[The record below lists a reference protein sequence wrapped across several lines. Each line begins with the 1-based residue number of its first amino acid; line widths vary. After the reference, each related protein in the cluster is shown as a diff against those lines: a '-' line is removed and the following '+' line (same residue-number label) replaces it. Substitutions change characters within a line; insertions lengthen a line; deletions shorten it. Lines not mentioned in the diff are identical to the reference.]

1 MARTTEKKEAEADR
15 VTKLQGIPSAKSQGK
30 RKAAKKARERRY
42 LAVMSRG
49 YVVFLAIM
57 CIVTVLMCIRY
68 LRLKETIT
76 RQVKQNNELRT
87 KLTNT
92 RAENDALLE
101 SIQNSV
107 DMNHIRE
114 VAINEFGMKY
124 ATEDQVIWYNSED
137 NGYVEQYRDVS

>member
-1 MARTTEKKEAEADR
+1 MARISEKNEADTER
-15 VTKLQGIPSAKSQGK
+15 ITKVRGLPAAGRSARRRTGRKTRAK
-30 RKAAKKARERRY
+30 RKSV
-42 LAVMSRG
+42 LLSRG
-49 YVVFLAIM
+49 YVLFLAIM
-57 CIVTVLMCIRY
+57 CIATVLMCIRY

-76 RQVKQNNELRT
+76 AQTKKNIELRSE
-87 KLTNT
+87 LSSA

-124 ATEDQVIWYNSED
+124 ATEDQVIWYNSQD